1 MPVSILFAHHQ
12 SLILLFSY
20 GFLISLL
27 WLYNLLVVDAYI
39 IFVSGCY
46 GILFLFR
53 GVLEDRIVIFILL
66 NPPIYKCLI
75 SIS

>member
-20 GFLISLL
+20 EFLIALL

-39 IFVSGCY
+39 IFVNGYY
-46 GILFLFR
+46 GILFLFK
-53 GVLEDRIVIFILL
+53 GSVSTIANYFL
-66 NPPIYKCLI
+66 
-75 SIS
+75 